1 MRIKILTTF
10 LDKHADDPDAEV
22 AADTEM
28 TVTAERGAEL
38 IGLGV
43 AVDISPKEP
52 KATAKPARKRT
63 KPAPKAAAP
72 APAPAHAADP
82 IPDTPPADPAD
93 A

>member
-10 LDKHADDPDAEV
+10 LDKQADDPDAEV

-43 AVDISPKEP
+43 AVDISPKEL
-52 KATAKPARKRT
+52 KAAAKPVRKRT
-63 KPAPKAAAP
+63 KPSKAAAP
-72 APAPAHAADP
+72 APVPAADP